1 MKKQLLIAII
11 LISSFYS
18 FGQDKFDSFIGMWK
32 PTSTNKVNVLFW
44 KDKNGDIKTN
54 QYDTRDGETLEI
66 LSIKKENEEITVET
80 LCRSN
85 DWYSSSVYSLESN
98 TGMLKCITNNS
109 IGSFESYYEI
119 NK

>member
-1 MKKQLLIAII
+1 MKKHLLILII
-11 LISSFYS
+11 FISCFYS
-18 FGQDKFDSFIGMWK
+18 FGQDKFDNFVGMWK
-32 PTSTNKVNVLFW
+32 PTGTNKVNVLFY
-44 KDKNGDIKTN
+44 KDKNGGIKTN

-66 LSIKKENEEITVET
+66 LSIKKENEEIVVET

-85 DWYSSSVYSLESN
+85 DWYSSSVYSLEVH

-119 NK
+119 DK